1 MAKIVGVTLSERV
14 VAGLVVDH
22 KLAGA
27 LRSFPEAH
35 DDEYALVEMPTE
47 QIVQTL
53 CEQVMGAAGEERA
66 IEAVGIGLPGLIRN
80 GLVEEAPNLPQMKGA
95 RIAELVGAQ
104 MREHGIDAP
113 VNIVNDADGFA
124 AGIAAAQGK
133 LDSIIRVW
141 TLGVGIGYG
150 RYPFAE
156 GVWEGGH
163 TVVTLDDKERFCG
176 CGGRGHVE
184 GIMGH
189 RAMRLR
195 FLDME
200 PEEVFEAAN
209 AGDARCLEF
218 KKLWHKALAAATA
231 NSIHMTGPGKFF
243 LAGFNVRF
251 VEMPMLKDFL
261 QQMVK
266 MSPLQSYSIE
276 VVQDDKETRVIGA
289 AVSAEQA
296 IGR

>member
-1 MAKIVGVTLSERV
+1 MAKVVGVTLSERV
-14 VAGLVVDH
+14 VAGLVIDH
-22 KLAGA
+22 KISGA

-53 CEQVMGAAGEERA
+53 CEQVVAAADGAKDLA
-66 IEAVGIGLPGLIRN
+66 AVGIGLPGLIRK
-80 GLVEEAPNLPQMKGA
+80 GVVEEAPNLPQLKGA
-95 RIAELVGAQ
+95 RIGELLTAQ
-104 MREHGIDAP
+104 LRENGIDAP
-113 VNIVNDADGFA
+113 VNIINDADGFA
-124 AGIAAAQGK
+124 AGLAAVIGK
-133 LDSIIRVW
+133 LDKVVRVW

-150 RYPFAE
+150 RYPFTD

-163 TVVTLDDKERFCG
+163 TVVTLDEKERFCG
-176 CGGRGHVE
+176 CGGRGHME

-200 PEEVFEAAN
+200 PEEVFEAAKE
-209 AGDARCLEF
+209 GDMRCVEF
-218 KKLWHKALAAATA
+218 KKLWHTALAGATA
-231 NSIHMTGPGKFF
+231 TSIHLRGPGKFF

-251 VEMPMLKDFL
+251 VDMPMLKDLL

-276 VVQDDKETRVIGA
+276 IVEDDKETRVIGA

-296 IGR
+296 LSR